1 MNDIEKELEQV
12 QNEADLAVFH
22 KNYLS
27 KTGKLTMMMADLKNM
42 LAEQRAEAGK
52 RLNELKRSI
61 EAKFFQKQAALRAK
75 AVNEKLKHDPL
86 LILLSLQLTNRRAV
100 CIQSP

>member
-1 MNDIEKELEQV
+1 MDDIEKELEQI
-12 QNEADLAVFH
+12 QTENDLAVFH

-52 RLNELKRSI
+52 RLNELKRNI
-61 EAKFFQKQAALRAK
+61 EVKFFQKQAALRAK
-75 AVNEKLKHDPL
+75 AVNER
-86 LILLSLQLTNRRAV
+86 I
-100 CIQSP
+100 